1 MKTAMKEH
9 CIDVYK

>member
-9 CIDVYK
+9 CIDMYK